1 MTIIAGSAGQCP
13 GDTTSSKNSPS
24 PLSDHQLL
32 DQHHQSVSA
41 AASVAAS
48 VASSKIKSS
57 GTVYI
62 LGRKALTFS
71 YVTVHLLPSWDPG
84 WSGVNTNLFCHK
96 ETFDLTVTRETFWF
110 NKV

>member
-62 LGRKALTFS
+62 LGRKALTLSFS
-71 YVTVHLLPSWDPG
+71 YVTVHKDVFKTCVFKTCMG
-84 WSGVNTNLFCHK
+84 
-96 ETFDLTVTRETFWF
+96 R
-110 NKV
+110 